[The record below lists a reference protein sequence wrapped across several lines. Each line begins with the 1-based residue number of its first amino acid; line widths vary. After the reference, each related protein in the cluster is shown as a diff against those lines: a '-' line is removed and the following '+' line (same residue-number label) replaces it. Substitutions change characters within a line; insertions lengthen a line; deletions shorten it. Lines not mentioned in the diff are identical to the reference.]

1 MHDTYRFL
9 THGSKNMKILFS
21 LLPILIALLAGYAI
35 GKLLPTL
42 FRKPLLHSI
51 TPLVW
56 VLLFLIGFEFGEV
69 ILSASS
75 IGTVMKAAF
84 VFAVCTTVFPCLL
97 ILMLKS
103 NRQSLPA
110 KARQPFRLTYI
121 WPPLKECLIAL
132 VMVGL
137 GGVLY
142 LLQDRILG
150 GALAL
155 PSSGAMLLLLILLV
169 GIDLTQVKLNV
180 QWLSWSILAV
190 PLFVVLG
197 SLVGGAMAAWI
208 TGESLR
214 VSLALASGFGWFTL
228 SSVMIGDAL
237 GQMYGTMALMTDLL
251 RELLAIMVLYA
262 LGRHQPQVGIGSAGA
277 TALDSTLPIIKQACS
292 PDAVPLALVSG
303 FLLTLLAPVFITIL
317 MPGI

>member
-1 MHDTYRFL
+1 
-9 THGSKNMKILFS
+9 MKILFS

-35 GKLLPTL
+35 GRLLPTQ

-51 TPLVW
+51 APLVW

-75 IGTVMKAAF
+75 IGIVMKAAF

-103 NRQSLPA
+103 SRQSLPA
-110 KARQPFRLTYI
+110 KARQPFRLSYI

-150 GALAL
+150 GALAF

-169 GIDLTQVKLNV
+169 GIDLTHVKLNV

-228 SSVMIGDAL
+228 SSVMIGDAF
-237 GQMYGTMALMTDLL
+237 G
-251 RELLAIMVLYA
+251 
-262 LGRHQPQVGIGSAGA
+262 
-277 TALDSTLPIIKQACS
+277 
-292 PDAVPLALVSG
+292 
-303 FLLTLLAPVFITIL
+303 
-317 MPGI
+317 